1 MTPAEISSGVESVAT
16 DPNRAPIETPVAGEP
31 TIELPEGEAAEAV
44 QDTAL
49 NGAQVQALMELAQSV
64 ASGVITAEAG
74 KAIATAAFPL
84 LPSETIDRI
93 FDNIEPG
100 EITPDQVRDAAREA
114 DLSAKPAR
122 KKKT

>member
-1 MTPAEISSGVESVAT
+1 
-16 DPNRAPIETPVAGEP
+16 
-31 TIELPEGEAAEAV
+31 
-44 QDTAL
+44 
-49 NGAQVQALMELAQSV
+49 MELAQSV